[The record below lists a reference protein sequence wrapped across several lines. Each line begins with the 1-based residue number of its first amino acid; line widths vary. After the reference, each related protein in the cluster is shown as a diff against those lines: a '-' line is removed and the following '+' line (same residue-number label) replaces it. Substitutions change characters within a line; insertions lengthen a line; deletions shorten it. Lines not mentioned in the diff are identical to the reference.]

1 MDVIEQAIWGLGNIA
16 GENHK
21 VRDMVIAARA
31 VEPISRVLDHA
42 QPGTSLVRNA
52 SWALSNFCR
61 GRPSP
66 DFEKIKRAIPSLS
79 KVLIEND
86 NEDVLI
92 DVCWAMSYLSDGG
105 EERIPLILGSKVLP
119 RIIQLLSHH
128 NIAISVPCLRT
139 IGNVVTGDDKQTQY
153 AIDCGALHALNNI
166 IYHKKKTVRK
176 EVCWTL
182 SNITA
187 GSENQIQACIDLG
200 VIEKLLYLLINDE
213 IEIKKEAVWAVSN
226 CTACATP

>member
-1 MDVIEQAIWGLGNIA
+1 MQVLLEKGTVEILINLLNSNSEEVMEQAIWGLGNIA
-16 GENHK
+16 GENYK
-21 VRDMVIAARA
+21 VRDLVISHGA
-31 VEPISRVLDHA
+31 VAPIAGVLDKA
-42 QPGTSLVRNA
+42 KPGSSLVRNA

-61 GRPSP
+61 GRPPP
-66 DFEKIKRAIPSLS
+66 DFNKIKRAIPSLA

-105 EERIPLILGSKVLP
+105 ENRIPVILSTNVLP
-119 RIIQLLSHH
+119 RIIQLLNHH
-128 NIAISVPCLRT
+128 AIAIAVPCLRT
-139 IGNVVTGDDKQTQY
+139 IGNIVTGDDQQTQY
-153 AIDCGALHALNNI
+153 AIDNGALQALNNI

-187 GSENQIQACIDLG
+187 GSE
-200 VIEKLLYLLINDE
+200 
-213 IEIKKEAVWAVSN
+213 
-226 CTACATP
+226 